1 MKPTTILL
9 ARHGQTVWNRDGN
22 RYCGSTEVELSDLG
36 RLQAEQLGEALRDVP
51 LAAVYASDLT
61 RAQLTAT
68 PAAVSHGL
76 TVAVEPGVRETDF
89 GEFEGCIPA
98 DLAVTRSV
106 QFQAWRRDPERT
118 PPPGGGTVT
127 EAARRAVAALSAIAA
142 RHPGETVLVV
152 AHNTLN
158 RIVICYA
165 LGAPVGNYRRIEQ
178 ANCCINSLAWSG
190 EDIVLLSANE
200 TAHLRRSPS

>member
-1 MKPTTILL
+1 MKPATILL

-22 RYCGSTEVELSDLG
+22 RYCGSTEVDLSPLG
-36 RLQAEQLGEALRDVP
+36 FWQAQQLGEALRDVP

-68 PAAVSHGL
+68 PAAISHGL
-76 TVAVEPGVRETDF
+76 TVQVEPGVRETDF
-89 GEFEGCIPA
+89 GEFEGYTPG
-98 DLAVTRSV
+98 DLAIS
-106 QFQAWRRDPERT
+106 QSAEFQAWRRDPEGT
-118 PPPGGGTVT
+118 PPPGGETVT
-127 EAARRAVAALSAIAA
+127 DAARRAVVALTAIAA
-142 RHPGETVLVV
+142 RHSGETVLVV

-178 ANCCINSLAWSG
+178 ANACINSFAWSDD
-190 EDIVLLSANE
+190 EIILLSANE
-200 TAHLRRSPS
+200 TAHLRGPEP